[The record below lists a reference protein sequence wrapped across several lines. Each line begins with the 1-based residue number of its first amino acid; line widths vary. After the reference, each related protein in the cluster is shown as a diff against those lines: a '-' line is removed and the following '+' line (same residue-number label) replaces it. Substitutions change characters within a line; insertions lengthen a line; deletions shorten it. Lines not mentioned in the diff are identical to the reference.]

1 MYSWQ
6 KEKWK
11 KDSGWQTQADQ
22 RWRPPGT
29 GGARMWANKSVSCS
43 NVEAP
48 QRLKLLLWGLQCE
61 LIKPGG
67 ALGDPNL
74 LTEPLLCLLLY
85 VVRPIS
91 QTVRVFKLLILCFN
105 TEYVCTMWNCPC
117 SVVHWTIGHVVSS
130 WLPYSTDFI
139 FVFVSWVGGGEPS
152 QGCTKMFEASL
163 RLGKASWGRF
173 FRKISMSC
181 I

>member
-1 MYSWQ
+1 MFLTMIHIKKKAQ
-6 KEKWK
+6 LARKKTCTNGKRRNEKK
-11 KDSGWQTQADQ
+11 SSGWQTQADQ

-85 VVRPIS
+85 VVRPIYIYIYIYHRLYQFS
-91 QTVRVFKLLILCFN
+91 DHFFYIPILN
-105 TEYVCTMWNCPC
+105 IYVLCGHCSC
-117 SVVHWTIGHVVSS
+117 SVVDWTIGHVVS
-130 WLPYSTDFI
+130 
-139 FVFVSWVGGGEPS
+139 VVSF
-152 QGCTKMFEASL
+152 KMYLFNEEE
-163 RLGKASWGRF
+163 K
-173 FRKISMSC
+173 KP
-181 I
+181 